1 MIPGVI
7 PASQVPEPQSAAM
20 SSGVPDKGFISIL
33 KSSVQNSGKTDNDDK
48 PAPVQETAS
57 KNATRTN
64 NTLDSTD
71 TPVSKNE
78 AGAQQSQDPAGIL
91 QQLIMQMTA
100 IAQQTMTAP
109 VVRDASTATN
119 VVASEIAQVMQTS
132 EAFPP
137 PVPGKVAGT
146 PATEQ
151 EANNPGIYLKPLTEN
166 SSNIGDFKGAIMN
179 AVKKPQQDNAANTLL
194 GAGDFEKIE
203 TGAEMKALNLGGKD
217 AATMSKASESFD
229 DGLLQWKIESSAS
242 QASGD
247 RNSSRDASGL
257 YAQTLQTQPPS
268 IHAGSASQEVVSVSK
283 LTSVDE
289 VISKAVDAG
298 QKNLI
303 IRIDPPDLG
312 SVQIKLSFDN
322 GVLKA
327 DVRVDSNAVKD
338 SFNLALPQLK
348 TSLENSGI
356 KVSEFHVDVREDQYS
371 NGQGSNNQGQQQRQ
385 GRGLKNGFSDF
396 FA

>member
-1 MIPGVI
+1 MIPNVI
-7 PASQVPEPQSAAM
+7 PASQVPEPQSAAV

-33 KSSVQNSGKTDNDDK
+33 KSSVQNAGKTENDDK
-48 PAPVQETAS
+48 PAPVQETTS
-57 KNATRTN
+57 KNATHTK

-71 TPVSKNE
+71 SPVSTNK
-78 AGAQQSQDPAGIL
+78 ADAQQSLYPVEL
-91 QQLIMQMTA
+91 FQQLVMQMTA
-100 IAQQTMTAP
+100 IAQQTITTP
-109 VVRDASTATN
+109 LVKDASTATS
-119 VVASEIAQVMQTS
+119 VVASEIAQVMQTP
-132 EAFPP
+132 EALPLL
-137 PVPGKVAGT
+137 PGKIVGT
-146 PATEQ
+146 PATAQ
-151 EANNPGIYLKPLTEN
+151 EDNNPGIFLKPLTEN
-166 SSNIGDFKGAIMN
+166 APNVADVKGEIMKPLIN
-179 AVKKPQQDNAANTLL
+179 PQQNNATNTVL
-194 GAGDFEKIE
+194 GVGDSAKVE
-203 TGAEMKALNLGGKD
+203 TGADLKAFKLGGKD
-217 AATMSKASESFD
+217 AASMSKASEAID
-229 DGLLQWKIESSAS
+229 DGFSQWKIETSAG

-268 IHAGSASQEVVSVSK
+268 IHAGTASQEVVVVSK
-283 LTSVDE
+283 LTAVDE

-312 SVQIKLSFDN
+312 NVQIRLSFDN

-327 DVRVDSNAVKD
+327 DVRVDSSAIKD
-338 SFNLALPQLK
+338 SFDLALPQIR

-356 KVSEFHVDVREDQYS
+356 KVSEFHVDVREDQYR
-371 NGQGSNNQGQQQRQ
+371 NGQESNNQRQQQRQ